1 MAEIGEVVLADGC
14 LFLDRIR
21 SRDKNA
27 FDWGLWGGGCVPQP
41 SYDCWRDMARMV
53 DVGSFAGW
61 PGDPGVPAAVPARL
75 LPPVPALLL
84 PSSL

>member
-27 FDWGLWGGGCVPQP
+27 FDWGLWGGGCVPAP
-41 SYDCWRDMARMV
+41 EMAV
-53 DVGSFAGW
+53 KNTSGSCQSNCCQLI
-61 PGDPGVPAAVPARL
+61 P
-75 LPPVPALLL
+75 
-84 PSSL
+84 